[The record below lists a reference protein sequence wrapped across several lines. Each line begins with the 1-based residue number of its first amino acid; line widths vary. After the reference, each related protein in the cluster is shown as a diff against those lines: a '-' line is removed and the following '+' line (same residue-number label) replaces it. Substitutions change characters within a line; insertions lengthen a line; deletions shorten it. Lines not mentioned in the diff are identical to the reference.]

1 MFIYFFIFLPLERGI
16 KFSSHYMLIIMLIL
30 FLGSLGLKILIR
42 VMLIKKRIIL
52 CYKYIAFEKKE
63 KSKSLW
69 TNTLAKINK
78 LHHKEISG

>member
-1 MFIYFFIFLPLERGI
+1 
-16 KFSSHYMLIIMLIL
+16 MLIILLIL
-30 FLGSLGLKILIR
+30 FLGSLSLKILIK
-42 VMLIKKRIIL
+42 VMLIKKVL
-52 CYKYIAFEKKE
+52 YIMLQIYCKE